1 MSDETLGDGGVMSDV
16 MHRRVRSNG
25 INVHIAEAGQGPLVV
40 LLHGFPELWY
50 SWRHQLPA
58 LAEAGYHALAPDLR
72 GYGETDVPE
81 AAESY
86 SMLNMT
92 ADVIGLLDAMG
103 AEKTVIVGH
112 DWGANIAWACAEL
125 YPQRVAAVVALSIP
139 YKPRTPAPP
148 TQMMKQW
155 SRGSF
160 SFQEYFEKPGVAEA
174 ELEADVR
181 RSLRLFLYALSGDAP
196 PDLVPYLFTGKPAD
210 ARVLDGMP
218 EPQALPAWLT
228 EADLDYYTQA
238 FARTGFRGALNR
250 YRNIDRDWEELA
262 SVGVAG
268 VKQPALFM
276 GGERDTAVLFGSL
289 DPMKA
294 SVPNLWKAE
303 LLPGCGHWVQQERP
317 AEVNAEMI
325 DFLRRESRR

>member
-1 MSDETLGDGGVMSDV
+1 MSDV

-72 GYGETDVPE
+72 GYGETDAPE
-81 AAESY
+81 AVESY

-103 AEKTVIVGH
+103 AEKAVIVGH

-139 YKPRTPAPP
+139 YKLRTPAPP

-238 FARTGFRGALNR
+238 FERTGFRGALNR
-250 YRNIDRDWEELA
+250 YRNIDRDWEELPG
-262 SVGVAG
+262 VGAAG
-268 VKQPALFM
+268 VKQPALFI

-294 SVPNLWKAE
+294 SVPNLRKAV
-303 LLPGCGHWVQQERP
+303 LLPGCGHWVPQARP